1 MCSIA
6 GMINFQ
12 KNYLTYPAY
21 NRLLVREMASSMRHR
36 GPDASGEWV
45 GEHAAF
51 SHTRLAVI
59 DPEGGAQPMKRCV
72 DGYDFVITYNG
83 ELYNAEDLKQEL
95 SAFGYVFETSSDTEA
110 LLYCYIHYGEACA
123 EKLNGIYAFCIW
135 DSMRQRVFF
144 CRDSFYGYQNSH
156 INEKGFILA
165 AKAAA
170 RNTYQILKEQKQPLL
185 EEDIVR
191 Y

>member
-59 DPEGGAQPMKRCV
+59 DPEGGALEMIIHDKGEIGGPLNQFSTI
-72 DGYDFVITYNG
+72 GY
-83 ELYNAEDLKQEL
+83 K
-95 SAFGYVFETSSDTEA
+95 FETNGATILYPERMLRVMSVSSFSATDEV
-110 LLYCYIHYGEACA
+110 
-123 EKLNGIYAFCIW
+123 N
-135 DSMRQRVFF
+135 
-144 CRDSFYGYQNSH
+144 
-156 INEKGFILA
+156 
-165 AKAAA
+165 
-170 RNTYQILKEQKQPLL
+170 
-185 EEDIVR
+185 
-191 Y
+191 